1 MFMVCLKGA
10 MPMGM
15 EGGQVR
21 WVCTVGTYGGCVR
34 WASAKTQCDGKV
46 RQTKKSRHEDSK
58 THTGC
63 YSPSDLTLYGRSI
76 VPGQVDEGVEV
87 GGIFVGLPGP

>member
-1 MFMVCLKGA
+1 MFMVWLKGA

-21 WVCTVGTYGGCVR
+21 WVCTVGTYGGYVR

-46 RQTKKSRHEDSK
+46 RQTKKSRHEDS
-58 THTGC
+58 
-63 YSPSDLTLYGRSI
+63 
-76 VPGQVDEGVEV
+76 
-87 GGIFVGLPGP
+87 